1 MTLSGVLPFLIS
13 GSSKKSAL
21 RGRLVRIDD
30 AVSDILARHDYP
42 MAVSE
47 LLAES
52 LVLSSCLASTMDY
65 DGVFSLQAKGDGDV
79 KLLLADVTSAGAL
92 RGYAQASADFTNAD
106 LGAPARLQQLM
117 GAGYLSFTVDQ
128 GEQGRYQ
135 GIVALED
142 VDLNAAALRYFYQ
155 SEQLDTA
162 LILAASPPK
171 NPNKKGGQSGKWHAA
186 ALMLQRIPDEGGNDE
201 AIITTEPPK
210 NHDNIWDDIW
220 HTALTLMATCS
231 RDELLDPDLAPA
243 DLLYRLFN
251 EFDITALPIKPIHD
265 QCRCSPERIH
275 LMLEGLPEEEKQS
288 LAVDNVIT
296 VSCEFCKNARS
307 VSI

>member
-1 MTLSGVLPFLIS
+1 MAKDILSGVLPFLIS
-13 GSSKKSAL
+13 GGSKKAAL

-30 AVSDILARHDYP
+30 AVSEILARHDYP

-79 KLLLADVTSAGAL
+79 RLLLADVTSAGAL
-92 RGYAQASADFTNAD
+92 RGYAQASADFASAD
-106 LGAPARLQQLM
+106 LGAPAPLLQLM

-142 VDLNAAALRYFYQ
+142 VDLTAAALRYFYQ

-201 AIITTEPPK
+201 AIISTQTPQS
-210 NHDNIWDDIW
+210 HDDIW

-231 RDELLDPDLAPA
+231 RNELLDPDLAPA

-251 EFDITALPIKPIHD
+251 EFDITASPVKPIHD

-296 VSCEFCKNARS
+296 VSCEFCKNQRS
-307 VSI
+307 VTI

>member
-1 MTLSGVLPFLIS
+1 MTLAGVLPFLIS
-13 GSSKKSAL
+13 GGSKKSAL

-30 AVSDILARHDYP
+30 AVSKILARHDYP
-42 MAVSE
+42 AAVSE

-79 KLLLADVTSAGAL
+79 RLLLADVTSAGAL
-92 RGYAQASADFTNAD
+92 RGYAQAAADFTNAD
-106 LGAPARLQQLM
+106 LGMPAPLLQLM
-117 GAGYLSFTVDQ
+117 GSGYLSFTVDQ

-162 LILAASPPK
+162 LILAAKPD
-171 NPNKKGGQSGKWHAA
+171 KKGGWHTA
-186 ALMLQRIPDEGGNDE
+186 ALMLQRIPDMGGNDGGGNDE
-201 AIITTEPPK
+201 AIITTEAPK
-210 NHDNIWDDIW
+210 NHDDVWDDIW

-231 RDELLDPDLAPA
+231 REELLDPNLAPA

-251 EFDITALPIKPIHD
+251 EFDITVSPVKPIYD

-275 LMLEGLPEEEKQS
+275 LMLEGLPQEEKQS